1 MKKEWQADIH
11 GREWPVDADGIVIG
25 DEGCIHRALNPGWT
39 SWVEQAEKRD
49 FPVRYVTPPVPNQY
63 TEELFR
69 YISNLAHITRIK
81 VTFNDYGMLYRCKEL
96 IAKTK
101 IVPVLG
107 RVITRSVT
115 DCPWH
120 EELLKHED
128 PGLTGAVTGSN
139 LAHPSKW
146 EVFRKLNIREIELN
160 IHHRGNVKELQENNL
175 VLTGYRSNLLV
186 SVGRVCFSARWQGL
200 KLPDCCN
207 DRRCRMKLALE
218 IDKTWGK
225 MKLMYE
231 EPSGPVKDKY
241 RDLFVRGNM
250 VYQQLPEPLN
260 ILAEPFCDQLIFD
273 HDSV

>member
-1 MKKEWQADIH
+1 MKKEWQVDIH
-11 GREWPVDADGIVIG
+11 GGEWPVDADGIVTG
-25 DEGCIHRALNPGWT
+25 DEGCIHRALNPGWIR
-39 SWVEQAEKRD
+39 WVEQAEKRD
-49 FPVRYVTPPVPNQY
+49 YPVRYVTPPVPNQY

-69 YISNLAHITRIK
+69 YISNLADITRLK

-96 IAKTK
+96 IEKTK

-107 RVITRSVT
+107 RVITHSIT

-120 EELLKHED
+120 EELLKHEA
-128 PGLTGAVTGSN
+128 PGLAVAVTGSN

-146 EVFRKLNIREIELN
+146 EVFREFNILEIELN
-160 IHHRGNVKELQENNL
+160 ILHREDLADLHENNL
-175 VLTGYRSNLLV
+175 VLIGYNSNLLI

-207 DRRCRMKLALE
+207 DERCRTKLALE

-231 EPSGPVKDKY
+231 EPSEPVKFKY
-241 RDLFVRGNM
+241 RDLFVRGNI
-250 VYQQLPEPLN
+250 VYQQLPERLN
-260 ILAEPFCDQLIFD
+260 VMSEPFFD
-273 HDSV
+273 HQIYDHDPV